1 MKKKAN
7 SYTPIGYSYF
17 IHTPLCCH
25 ALCYHAP
32 RLLRSPPPSPFTQPE
47 AESTTNLFAKPNEQ
61 NDACIKS
68 AMARKSGCEETNF
81 IQPLINPKGDKGD
94 DAE

>member
-17 IHTPLCCH
+17 IH
-25 ALCYHAP
+25 AP
-32 RLLRSPPPSPFTQPE
+32 RLLRSSPPSPFTQPE
-47 AESTTNLFAKPNEQ
+47 AESTAT
-61 NDACIKS
+61 
-68 AMARKSGCEETNF
+68 F
-81 IQPLINPKGDKGD
+81 IQPLINPKGDQGD

>member
-17 IHTPLCCH
+17 I
-25 ALCYHAP
+25 HAP

-68 AMARKSGCEETNF
+68 AMARKGGCEETNVF
-81 IQPLINPKGDKGD
+81 DKPK
-94 DAE
+94 AESCLHELC